1 MYYLMRMTEHQC
13 IREIRV
19 RTIRGSPSG
28 LSLLETTIAIG
39 VIVTGLFAAFTLVI
53 ANRRTS
59 DEAGLR
65 FAAVQLAREGV
76 EIVRATR
83 DSNWISEDAP
93 DWDEGLK
100 GSAGSYT
107 GVAVFNPGM
116 TSWQLTFGAATFS
129 DPSARVVRQQDGNGE
144 TFWTQGQSGDAA
156 VDLTPYRRLID
167 VHPICADGQV
177 AESGCADA
185 NPKVGMRVR
194 SRVQWTS
201 RGITHAV
208 TAEESMFNWR

>member
-1 MYYLMRMTEHQC
+1 MLHRK
-13 IREIRV
+13 
-19 RTIRGSPSG
+19 G

-76 EIVRATR
+76 EIVRAIR
-83 DSNWISEDAP
+83 DSNWISADAP

-107 GVAVFNPGM
+107 GIARFNPDPD
-116 TSWQLTFGAATFS
+116 SAVWELSYDAAAFT
-129 DPSARVVRQQDGNGE
+129 DARARVVRQQSVAGG
-144 TFWTQGQSGDAA
+144 TYWTQGAPSNA
-156 VDLTPYRRLID
+156 VVGPTPYRRLID
-167 VHPICADGQV
+167 VYPICADDSV
-177 AESGCADA
+177 VESGAPCDAVA

-194 SRVQWTS
+194 SRVQWSS
-201 RGITHAV
+201 RGNTHEV
-208 TAEESMFNWR
+208 TAEETMYNWR